1 MPTYSPYLDELIQ
14 GAHPEG
20 GWGYAPDQAA
30 QLEPTCLALLA
41 AGLDPAKYADAIAKG
56 RQFLARCRRSDGG
69 YPLAKGRGEA
79 LWSTAL
85 VLFTETVLGG
95 DLESLSATAGF
106 LLSYKGRIPK
116 VPAQKM
122 TWHRASPSR

>member
-1 MPTYSPYLDELIQ
+1 MPIYSPYLDELARN
-14 GAHPEG
+14 AHPDG
-20 GWGYAPDQAA
+20 GWSYAPDQAA

-41 AGLDPAKYADAIAKG
+41 ASLEADKFADAIAKG
-56 RQFLARCRRSDGG
+56 RQFLARCRRGDAG

-85 VLFTETVLGG
+85 VLFVETVLGA
-95 DLESLSATAGF
+95 DPDSLAATAGF

-116 VPAQKM
+116 VPRHDELKVAD
-122 TWHRASPSR
+122 P

>member
-1 MPTYSPYLDELIQ
+1 MPNYAPYLDELVAS
-14 GAHPEG
+14 AHPEG

-41 AGLDPAKYADAIAKG
+41 ASLDAAKHADAVAKG
-56 RQFLARCRRSDGG
+56 RQFLARCRRGDAG

-85 VLFTETVLGG
+85 VLFTETVLGA
-95 DLESLSATAGF
+95 DPASLAPTAGF

-116 VPAQKM
+116 VPAHDELKV
-122 TWHRASPSR
+122 ADP